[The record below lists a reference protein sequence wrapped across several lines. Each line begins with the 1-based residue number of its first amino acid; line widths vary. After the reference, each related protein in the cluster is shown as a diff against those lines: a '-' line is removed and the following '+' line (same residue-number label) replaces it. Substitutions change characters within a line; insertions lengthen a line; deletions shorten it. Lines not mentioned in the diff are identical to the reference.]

1 MKKIKNIIITA
12 ATSVAVGFGFTSCDI
27 DMLPL
32 NEVVYEN
39 FWTNKDDVESVVASA
54 YLGMTNDNY
63 VSRLITWGENR
74 SDNTQPGND
83 ISEDLRFL
91 MKGSLKTTNSFC
103 DWSSFYQTI
112 NYCNV
117 VLAEAPRVNAKDPNY
132 TDSDYR
138 INIAEC
144 KFIRAFSYLTLIKTF
159 KNVPFTFE
167 ASLDDNQTYRIP
179 QTEFEVIL
187 DTLIQDIESCKN
199 FAPNRYSEIEK
210 NTGCVTRAAMYSLL
224 AELYLWR
231 ASDSKLS
238 KAQQNE
244 YYEKC
249 IENCDWVLNYKI
261 NQYETNDIDNL
272 DLRTV
277 VDKEVYKEYGYPLLA
292 EEMVPGTNKG
302 GPAAT
307 NAIFG
312 KGGSFE
318 SIFELTYEYRG
329 LTTGTNPVYSM
340 YGSSSSQQSVIA
352 ADKVL
357 EGKPENSASY
367 SDERLFSVP
376 SDYRSIA
383 SFYFNESSG
392 GYNIYK
398 YVVGDNRA
406 GDPNEDGYG
415 RVGTSFVPAT
425 QTQSYSRSNE
435 ATWILYRLT
444 EVMLFRAEAE
454 IELAFNKEAIAAE
467 PEEGEGEIV
476 EGEGSENVEG
486 EGTEGEG
493 TENVEGEGTEGAEGT
508 EGSEAKP
515 RKASVAVW
523 GSDLATAEELKND
536 AFNLISAVYR
546 RSNPI
551 VKTQPKYAPV
561 QPTNY
566 DGYHKLL
573 MNERRREFLFEGK
586 RYFDLVRSARRI
598 GNTSE
603 YRRALA
609 TKFAET
615 NGGAVAN
622 KMTQMDFMY
631 MPVSRG
637 EMKVNPELVQNSCYL
652 DELENLKN

>member
-1 MKKIKNIIITA
+1 MKKIKNIIISA

-27 DMLPL
+27 DLLPL

-54 YLGMTNDNY
+54 YVAMTSSDY
-63 VSRLITWGENR
+63 VGKLITWGENR
-74 SDNTQPGND
+74 SDNTQPGNNLGD
-83 ISEDLRFL
+83 DLRFL
-91 MKGSLKTTNSFC
+91 MKGSIKTTNGNC
-103 DWSSFYQTI
+103 VWASFYKAI
-112 NYCNV
+112 NNCNV
-117 VLAEAPRVNAKDPNY
+117 VLAEAPRVNEKDPNY

-144 KFIRAFSYLTLIKTF
+144 KFIRAYSYLTLIKTF
-159 KNVPFTFE
+159 KDVPFSFE

-179 QTEFEVIL
+179 QTKFEVIL

-199 FAPNRYSEIEK
+199 FAPNRYSEIAK
-210 NTGCVTRAAMYSLL
+210 NTGRVTRAAMYSLL

-231 ASDSKLS
+231 ASDVNLS

-244 YYEKC
+244 YYRKC
-249 IENCDWVLNYKI
+249 IENCDWVLNYKV

-312 KGGSFE
+312 EGGSFE
-318 SIFELTYEYRG
+318 SIFEITFEYNG
-329 LTTGTNPVYSM
+329 SVTGRNAAVNQNM
-340 YGSSSSQQSVIA
+340 YGTSSSQQGVIA
-352 ADKVL
+352 SDKVL

-398 YVVGDNRA
+398 YTVGNNRA
-406 GDPNEDGYG
+406 GDPNENYG
-415 RVGTSFVPAT
+415 RVGTAFVPAT
-425 QTQSYSRSNE
+425 ETQSYSRSNE
-435 ATWILYRLT
+435 TPWIIYRLT

-454 IELAFNKEAIAAE
+454 IELAFNMEAIAAE
-467 PEEGEGEIV
+467 PENPEEGEGEIV
-476 EGEGSENVEG
+476 EGEGTEGEGSESVEG
-486 EGTEGEG
+486 EGTEG
-493 TENVEGEGTEGAEGT
+493 EGAEGT

-523 GSDLATAEELKND
+523 GSDLATAEELKKD

-546 RSNPI
+546 RSNPV

-561 QPTNY
+561 QPTDY

-586 RYFDLVRSARRI
+586 RYFDLVRSARRV
-598 GNTSE
+598 GNTLE

-631 MPVSRG
+631 MPVAKK
-637 EMKVNPELVQNSCYL
+637 EMKLNPELVQNSCYL
-652 DELENLKN
+652 DELENVKN

>member
-27 DMLPL
+27 DLLPL

-54 YLGMTNDNY
+54 YLGMTSSDY

-74 SDNTQPGND
+74 SDNTQPGNNLGD
-83 ISEDLRFL
+83 DLRFL
-91 MKGSLKTTNSFC
+91 MKGSIKTTNGYN
-103 DWSSFYQTI
+103 DWSSFYKTI

-117 VLAEAPRVNAKDPNY
+117 VLAEAPRVNEKDPNY
-132 TDSDYR
+132 TDSDYK

-144 KFIRAFSYLTLIKTF
+144 KFIRAYSYLTLIKTF

-179 QTEFEVIL
+179 QTKFEVIL
-187 DTLIQDIESCKN
+187 DSLIQDIESCKN

-210 NTGCVTRAAMYSLL
+210 NTGRVTRAAMYSLL

-231 ASDSKLS
+231 ASDFNLS

-244 YYEKC
+244 YYRKC

-292 EEMVPGTNKG
+292 EEMTPGTNKG
-302 GPAAT
+302 GPEAT
-307 NAIFG
+307 NLIFG
-312 KGGSFE
+312 EGGSFE
-318 SIFELTYEYRG
+318 TIFEITYEYRG
-329 LTTGTNPVYSM
+329 QSMNNGAVNSMFGT
-340 YGSSSSQQSVIA
+340 SSSSQSVIA

-406 GDPNEDGYG
+406 GDPNGDFG
-415 RVGTSFVPAT
+415 RVGTAFVPAT
-425 QTQSYSRSNE
+425 KTQSYSRSSE
-435 ATWILYRLT
+435 APWILYRLT

-454 IELAFNKEAIAAE
+454 IELAFNMDAIAAE
-467 PEEGEGEIV
+467 PEEEPEQGEGEIV
-476 EGEGSENVEG
+476 EGEGAEG
-486 EGTEGEG
+486 EDSEI
-493 TENVEGEGTEGAEGT
+493 VEGEGTEGAEG
-508 EGSEAKP
+508 SEAKP
-515 RKASVAVW
+515 RKVSVALM
-523 GSDLATAEELKND
+523 GADLATAEELKDD
-536 AFNLISAVYR
+536 AFDLISAVYR

-631 MPVSRG
+631 MPVLRA
-637 EMKVNPELVQNSCYL
+637 EMKLNPELVQNSCYL

>member
-27 DMLPL
+27 DLLPL

-54 YLGMTNDNY
+54 YLGMTTPDY
-63 VSRLITWGENR
+63 VNRLITWGENR
-74 SDNTQPGND
+74 SDNTQPGNSLND
-83 ISEDLRFL
+83 DLRFL
-91 MKGSLKTTNSFC
+91 MKGSIKTTNSYT
-103 DWSSFYQTI
+103 DWSSFYRTI

-117 VLAEAPRVNAKDPNY
+117 VLHEAPRVNAKDPNY
-132 TDSDYR
+132 TDSEYK
-138 INIAEC
+138 INVAEC
-144 KFIRAFSYLTLIKTF
+144 KFIRAYSYLTLIKTF
-159 KNVPFTFE
+159 KDVPFTFD
-167 ASLDDNQTYRIP
+167 ASIDDNQTYRLP
-179 QTEFEVIL
+179 QTKFEVIL
-187 DTLIQDIESCKN
+187 DSLILDIEGSKN

-210 NTGCVTRAAMYSLL
+210 NTGRVTRAAMYSLL

-231 ASDSKLS
+231 ASDFNLS

-244 YYEKC
+244 YYRKC

-261 NQYETNDIDNL
+261 NQYETNDIENL

-302 GPAAT
+302 GPEAT

-312 KGGSFE
+312 KGGSYE
-318 SIFELTYEYRG
+318 SIFEITFDYRG
-329 LTTGTNPVYSM
+329 QAIANQAVDNM
-340 YGSSSSQQSVIA
+340 YGTSSSSQSVIA

-398 YVVGDNRA
+398 YVVGTNQA
-406 GDPNEDGYG
+406 GDPNVQDGSYG
-415 RVGTSFVPAT
+415 RVGTTFVPAT
-425 QTQSYSRSNE
+425 KTQSYSRSSV
-435 ATWILYRLT
+435 APWILYRLT

-454 IELAFNKEAIAAE
+454 IELAFNMEAIAAE
-467 PEEGEGEIV
+467 PEEPEQGEGEIV
-476 EGEGSENVEG
+476 EGEGTEGEGSENVEG
-486 EGTEGEG
+486 EGTEG
-493 TENVEGEGTEGAEGT
+493 TEGAEGT
-508 EGSEAKP
+508 EAKP
-515 RKASVAVW
+515 RRVSSIAVM
-523 GSDLATAEELKND
+523 GSDLATAEELKKD
-536 AFNLISAVYR
+536 AYDLISAIYR
-546 RSNPI
+546 RSNPV

-609 TKFAET
+609 TKYAET

-622 KMTQMDFMY
+622 KMVQMDFMY
-631 MPVSRG
+631 MPVSKG
-637 EMKVNPELVQNSCYL
+637 EMKVNPQLVQNSCYL
-652 DELENLKN
+652 DELENVKN